1 MTMDEFF
8 DNEVF
13 LQALERYYD
22 EWLQR
27 IDDEVLGEEHVFSPA
42 FLRSMERLIHGSGK
56 DK

>member
-27 IDDEVLGEEHVFSPA
+27 IDDEFSGEEHVFSPEY
-42 FLRSMERLIHGSGK
+42 RRKMEALVHGSGK
-56 DK
+56 E